1 MIMRGSMALRTH
13 CHAAVDVSMVAARMR
28 DQCAAVKALAASAVG
43 VRDRPLAK
51 RAPAIAVWMQ
61 PASFSHRREVF
72 NDALWSLDKYGPKM
86 IVATVGLGVN
96 AVDLTRRGVRDAG
109 AFHWRRH
116 LVSLILT
123 ALVAVVLP
131 TSVVACGTST
141 SAGHNS
147 PSPASNTT
155 TSAGQRGSSSLPA
168 GGGTSVGG
176 DSVPPASAAPG
187 TQPGPATGIPGPESG
202 TPTPGGGSPDSPPSP
217 SSSSSPTP
225 SSPTPTPTPVL
236 Q

>member
-43 VRDRPLAK
+43 LRDRPLAK

-155 TSAGQRGSSSLPA
+155 HERRTARQLLAASGRRYLCGRRFRSASQRRA
-168 GGGTSVGG
+168 GN
-176 DSVPPASAAPG
+176 
-187 TQPGPATGIPGPESG
+187 ATWPCHGHPRSRKRNSNSG
-202 TPTPGGGSPDSPPSP
+202 WRISRFTAVTF
-217 SSSSSPTP
+217 
-225 SSPTPTPTPVL
+225 
-236 Q
+236 